1 MDKVTIQTADFDL
14 TSEVNLL
21 RLSASSSN
29 IGAIVSFVGLV
40 RDLEDTKI
48 KKMSLEHYPGMTEK
62 SLYGI
67 IKRARRRFPIGD
79 TTIIHRVG
87 DLKRTEN
94 IVLVITTSKH
104 RGAAFEACEFIMDY
118 LKTQA
123 PFWKRE
129 FSEDGDFW
137 VEANEKDEIKAKKWQ
152 ENTGDY

>member
-21 RLSASSSN
+21 RSSASSSN

-67 IKRARRRFPIGD
+67 IERARRRFPIGD